1 MKYYLCAILAIFFWS
16 SSVIATKI
24 AYASIT
30 PILLCLIRFAIS
42 SVLMMVVFLFRK
54 NRVHIAKQDLKPVLV
69 SAILGISVYYAL
81 ENAALAKTSASDAS
95 LIEAAF
101 PALTALVGL
110 VVYRERP
117 SKRMLAGIAASI
129 IGVAVLTQFD
139 PAQSSSLLGDLLLLF
154 DGFLWGFYNYETKS
168 ISHKYD
174 SFTLTMY
181 QCAIGTVFFVPMLAL
196 EKPVLTNITPA
207 FILTLVYL
215 STACSLGALL
225 LYNYGLKGMK
235 ASTAAVIMNLMPIF
249 GVLLSWGILHETI
262 TRRKL
267 IGGAIILLGV
277 WISTTRDKAA

>member
-1 MKYYLCAILAIFFWS
+1 MVHDKGRMHEILPVCHTCHLFLEFIGDCYQDCLCVHYADPAVPDPLCHFFC
-16 SSVIATKI
+16 IDDGG
-24 AYASIT
+24 
-30 PILLCLIRFAIS
+30 F
-42 SVLMMVVFLFRK
+42 
-54 NRVHIAKQDLKPVLV
+54 LV

-81 ENAALAKTSASDAS
+81 ENVALAKTSASDAS

-129 IGVAVLTQFD
+129 IGVAILTQFD
-139 PAQSSSLLGDLLLLF
+139 PAQSSSLLGDFLLLF
-154 DGFLWGFYNYETKS
+154 DGCLWGFYNYETKS

-277 WISTTRDKAA
+277 WISTTRDKTA